1 MDGASLYILRCA
13 DGKLYIG
20 LTRREVD
27 ARVSEHQ
34 NGLSAFTRSRRPVT
48 LIFSEHYP
56 SLTDAIAAERRM
68 KGWTRAKKLAYVA
81 AEWERL
87 QHLARRR
94 TSSRDKAAAS
104 EPPGSR
110 RASRSS
116 P

>member
-20 LTRREVD
+20 LIRREVD
-27 ARVSEHQ
+27 ERVSEHRH
-34 NGLSAFTRSRRPVT
+34 GLSAFTRPRRPVA
-48 LIFSEHYP
+48 LIFSEHYR

-68 KGWTRAKKLAYVA
+68 KGWTRAKKLAYGA

-94 TSSRDKAAAS
+94 TPSRDTAAAS

-110 RASRSS
+110 RAQRSS